1 MGITSVSA
9 VNFGDC
15 VANDSVV
22 CVSDV
27 DAFEH
32 IENNAS
38 YDTEFD
44 SFDGNFKGFIP
55 LKMKPLQKKLQ
66 SENDFPLQKKLQSEN
81 DLPLQNNS
89 QSVNDFSLQKKFQS
103 DNDLPLQK
111 NLQSKYG
118 LQPSYVLNRFN
129 IQKIVDGNKL
139 ELKLFGDFGVDAVS
153 SFDSIMQDLDNVQ
166 ELTFDL
172 NGVTHVTNAGLKVL
186 LSMQKVMTQH
196 HGSTKLVHVPEN
208 VLSVLDVTGLGDRF
222 TIER

>member
-66 SENDFPLQKKLQSEN
+66 SEND
-81 DLPLQNNS
+81 LPLQNNS
-89 QSVNDFSLQKKFQS
+89 QSVNDFPLQKKFQS
-103 DNDLPLQK
+103 DKDLPLQK

-118 LQPSYVLNRFN
+118 LQPSYVLNKFN

>member
-55 LKMKPLQKKLQ
+55 LKMKPLQKK
-66 SENDFPLQKKLQSEN
+66 
-81 DLPLQNNS
+81 
-89 QSVNDFSLQKKFQS
+89 FQS
-103 DNDLPLQK
+103 DKDLPLQK

-118 LQPSYVLNRFN
+118 LQPSYVLNKFN

>member
-1 MGITSVSA
+1 
-9 VNFGDC
+9 
-15 VANDSVV
+15 
-22 CVSDV
+22 
-27 DAFEH
+27 
-32 IENNAS
+32 
-38 YDTEFD
+38 
-44 SFDGNFKGFIP
+44 
-55 LKMKPLQKKLQ
+55 MKP
-66 SENDFPLQKKLQSEN
+66 
-81 DLPLQNNS
+81 
-89 QSVNDFSLQKKFQS
+89 LQKKFQS
-103 DNDLPLQK
+103 DKDLPLQK

-118 LQPSYVLNRFN
+118 LQPSYVLNKFN

>member
-9 VNFGDC
+9 VNFSDC

-27 DAFEH
+27 NDSVVCVSDVDVFEH

-66 SENDFPLQKKLQSEN
+66 SEND
-81 DLPLQNNS
+81 LPLQN
-89 QSVNDFSLQKKFQS
+89 
-103 DNDLPLQK
+103 

-118 LQPSYVLNRFN
+118 LQHSYVLNKFN

-172 NGVTHVTNAGLKVL
+172 KGVTHVTNAGLKVL
-186 LSMQKVMTQH
+186 LSMRNVMTQH
-196 HGSTKLVHVPEN
+196 QGSTKLVHVPEN